1 MGESRL
7 QRKRT
12 ISQSKVP
19 IDETIHQLLEIY
31 HGVKTC
37 AFQEYNK
44 YNQGQNQKDLI
55 YDISFRFFCCSLHE
69 KRCSKC
75 SHFKVGSSLSLS
87 NLDVSGI
94 IS

>member
-1 MGESRL
+1 MGESRS

-55 YDISFRFFCCSLHE
+55 YDISFRFFAAAYMKNVVVSVHI
-69 KRCSKC
+69 SKLGP
-75 SHFKVGSSLSLS
+75 H
-87 NLDVSGI
+87 
-94 IS
+94 